1 MNGVEFLDFM
11 GVSPGSVESGVWWF
25 YLAATVF
32 FLGLTY
38 VGRTCRFR
46 GIDPGK

>member
-1 MNGVEFLDFM
+1 M
-11 GVSPGSVESGVWWF
+11 GALPGSVEAGVWWF

-38 VGRTCRFR
+38 VGRSLQTQ
-46 GIDPGK
+46 GD